1 MQTDQSRQW
10 RRSSF
15 WSLPSQPCRRCPA
28 ARTPMPHHQ
37 PRPPH
42 PRASPFRTPG
52 AVVKTHNSSVGSVS
66 GRWVGRNWGV
76 PTALPTHDFQMFASS
91 SVSTV
96 VTAVG
101 VRTVCRSGCVLFIKL
116 FKSLRSWSRCSS
128 CCFEVFKRSLS
139 FRITVPCLLTS
150 CWSSFFDTKGTA
162 QFSLVAVAISSD
174 LRAAR
179 PILIG
184 TSALIHRLGSLSCAP
199 PPFYRL
205 VGWSGLAFTI
215 KDAQIDTVAPRCV

>member
-1 MQTDQSRQW
+1 
-10 RRSSF
+10 
-15 WSLPSQPCRRCPA
+15 
-28 ARTPMPHHQ
+28 
-37 PRPPH
+37 
-42 PRASPFRTPG
+42 
-52 AVVKTHNSSVGSVS
+52 
-66 GRWVGRNWGV
+66 
-76 PTALPTHDFQMFASS
+76 MFASS

-116 FKSLRSWSRCSS
+116 FKS
-128 CCFEVFKRSLS
+128 
-139 FRITVPCLLTS
+139 
-150 CWSSFFDTKGTA
+150 TA

>member
-1 MQTDQSRQW
+1 
-10 RRSSF
+10 
-15 WSLPSQPCRRCPA
+15 
-28 ARTPMPHHQ
+28 MPHHQ

-66 GRWVGRNWGV
+66 GRWVGRNWGL

-96 VTAVG
+96 VTAVR

-205 VGWSGLAFTI
+205 ALQFQGP
-215 KDAQIDTVAPRCV
+215 PRCFLAAPTARESVARRVQLASGGSKPAGPSGACGDSTCQSIA